1 MGRRKRRRW
10 KMVNLPLFT
19 CPLLSSFLTTWFH
32 ALKCSNSDGYC
43 CYNSLTRL
51 SCNSVKSSHL
61 CKVLVLLEKTNTRMR
76 PKFSPILDQ
85 YYYHVIKRTT
95 PPAWRKNVA
104 EKTFLFSSFASESI
118 PLKVGHVKLQSCCQW
133 KILSLS

>member
-1 MGRRKRRRW
+1 
-10 KMVNLPLFT
+10 MVNQLFCT

-61 CKVLVLLEKTNTRMR
+61 CKVLVLEKTKCQDASQVLANT
-76 PKFSPILDQ
+76 
-85 YYYHVIKRTT
+85 
-95 PPAWRKNVA
+95 
-104 EKTFLFSSFASESI
+104 
-118 PLKVGHVKLQSCCQW
+118 
-133 KILSLS
+133 